1 MQKLTLRLLTCAA
14 MFAFTA
20 AAPWPMTVPAAF
32 AQQSEPELEPGAETT
47 DEAESSEADAPEE
60 PFLAEDTQSF
70 AGAFLAARTADF
82 DSDTESAIGF
92 YSRALAFD
100 PENVELQQ
108 RLMIAHFAEG
118 NFEDGL
124 ALAEELRDDETIQ
137 RVTVLARGVAAIRD
151 GDFDE
156 AVSILTYEGPNEFD
170 QLMNGLMLAWAQF
183 GAGDA
188 EAALATVDGLQ
199 GSELFAVFVNF
210 HGGAIAEADGNLA
223 EARERYTAAVTDT
236 VGRGAAADTFM
247 RAVMAL
253 ATLEAREGDR
263 QAALDVVSTGEGVAP
278 GYAPLN
284 ALRQT
289 IEAGEP
295 VETNSES
302 AAEGAAAV
310 LYTVAA
316 ALNREGAEET
326 VALYLQ
332 FSRVLNPDDAGTLVM
347 LGGLAESL
355 GKPEEAI
362 AIYESVPEGSPMW
375 RISQLQL
382 GLNLAD
388 LDRTEEAKAHLLALI
403 EADPDD
409 MRSYLAYGS
418 VLSAAEQYR
427 EMADNYDRAVEM
439 IGPIPST
446 GDWNIFF
453 QRGIAYERLK
463 EWETAEPNFLRA
475 LELMPDQPQVLNY
488 LGYSW
493 VDMNMKLAEGMEMI
507 RKAVELRPNDGYIV
521 DSLGWAHYRLGEYE
535 LAVQEL
541 EKAVELRPSDATI
554 NDHLGDAYW
563 RVGRRLEAVFQWN
576 RALTLDPEEDLI
588 PAIEA
593 KIEDGLPEDDAP
605 ATAREPAARPDATQ
619 TDPDERSE
627 LRPLPV
633 VDPARSGAAVFG

>member
-14 MFAFTA
+14 MLAFTA
-20 AAPWPMTVPAAF
+20 AAPWPLMAPAAL
-32 AQQSEPELEPGAETT
+32 AQQSEPEIAPDIAPGSDTT
-47 DEAESSEADAPEE
+47 DEAESAEADAEEE
-60 PFLAEDTQSF
+60 PFSAEDTQSF
-70 AGAFLAARTADF
+70 AGAFLAARTADY
-82 DSDTESAIGF
+82 DSDTGSAIGF

-124 ALAEELRDDETIQ
+124 ELAEELKDDETIQ

-151 GDFDE
+151 GNFDE

-223 EARERYTAAVTDT
+223 EARARYTAAVTDT

-263 QAALDVVSTGEGVAP
+263 QAALDVISTGEGVAP

-355 GKPEEAI
+355 GKPERGDRHLRERA
-362 AIYESVPEGSPMW
+362 
-375 RISQLQL
+375 RR
-382 GLNLAD
+382 LAD
-388 LDRTEEAKAHLLALI
+388 VANF
-403 EADPDD
+403 
-409 MRSYLAYGS
+409 
-418 VLSAAEQYR
+418 AA
-427 EMADNYDRAVEM
+427 
-439 IGPIPST
+439 S
-446 GDWNIFF
+446 
-453 QRGIAYERLK
+453 
-463 EWETAEPNFLRA
+463 
-475 LELMPDQPQVLNY
+475 
-488 LGYSW
+488 
-493 VDMNMKLAEGMEMI
+493 
-507 RKAVELRPNDGYIV
+507 
-521 DSLGWAHYRLGEYE
+521 
-535 LAVQEL
+535 
-541 EKAVELRPSDATI
+541 
-554 NDHLGDAYW
+554 
-563 RVGRRLEAVFQWN
+563 
-576 RALTLDPEEDLI
+576 
-588 PAIEA
+588 
-593 KIEDGLPEDDAP
+593 
-605 ATAREPAARPDATQ
+605 ARPE
-619 TDPDERSE
+619 PR
-627 LRPLPV
+627 
-633 VDPARSGAAVFG
+633 RSGPDRRGESASAGADRSRPGRHALLSCLWQRAFRR